1 MLVMAILGT
10 CTYFHLLGNACCRWI
25 YKQYWVEHLQLSAAI
40 VSSERELLT
49 GMCSTM
55 YSVDVAIAD
64 ICNVF

>member
-1 MLVMAILGT
+1 MAILGT
-10 CTYFHLLGNACCRWI
+10 LHISTFLEMHVVAGYINSTA
-25 YKQYWVEHLQLSAAI
+25 WVEHLSAAI
-40 VSSERELLT
+40 MSSERELLT